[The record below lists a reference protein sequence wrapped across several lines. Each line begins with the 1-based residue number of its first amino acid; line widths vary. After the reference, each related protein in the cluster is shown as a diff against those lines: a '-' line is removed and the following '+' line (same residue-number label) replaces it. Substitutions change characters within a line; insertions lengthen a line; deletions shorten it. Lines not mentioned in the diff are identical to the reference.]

1 MAEDRIGTP
10 SGESQTYWA
19 WTELFRTFQIALDPK
34 KLILAAAGIVT
45 MWIGWLAISGIFY
58 SMRSVPTDANYQPS
72 YYENRG
78 MSPDEARKR
87 ATEDLNT
94 ALLRYQLLHD
104 LAGPDGLF
112 RTAPWFE
119 NRGPNPFQL
128 ATGRLGR
135 PWSAGHSL
143 DWLLTDQVPVLI
155 EPLVKL
161 LRPIVLLVSPRAD
174 GWNRAYLLFITF
186 WTLLTWG
193 IFGGAITRLAAVQLT
208 GKDRPGLFE
217 AVRFVTARYV
227 SYILSPAVPLI
238 CVALI
243 AILSV
248 LYGLIHLIPVVGDI
262 ADSVAW
268 PFLMLL
274 GFGQAILL
282 IGMVGYPLMYA
293 TISAEGSDT
302 FDALSRSYNYVLQS
316 PWNYIW
322 YSIVAV
328 VYGAVLVFFVGFV
341 GSMVVYL
348 TKWSVGLT
356 PGTEYF
362 ASRRV
367 ENLFIYAPTSFG
379 WRDLLI
385 GVEPGTDP
393 DARVAS
399 LASSFYWWN
408 YLSAALVSFWVTL
421 IFLLV
426 IGFAYSYYFT
436 AFTQIYFLMR
446 RKVDDVDLDEV
457 YLEEDEP
464 DEPHLPPTPT
474 QTGPPGGTTLPMVD
488 APRPATG
495 DGAPPAP

>member
-1 MAEDRIGTP
+1 M
-10 SGESQTYWA
+10 
-19 WTELFRTFQIALDPK
+19 
-34 KLILAAAGIVT
+34 
-45 MWIGWLAISGIFY
+45 
-58 SMRSVPTDANYQPS
+58 
-72 YYENRG
+72 
-78 MSPDEARKR
+78 
-87 ATEDLNT
+87 
-94 ALLRYQLLHD
+94 
-104 LAGPDGLF
+104 
-112 RTAPWFE
+112 
-119 NRGPNPFQL
+119 
-128 ATGRLGR
+128 
-135 PWSAGHSL
+135 
-143 DWLLTDQVPVLI
+143 
-155 EPLVKL
+155 
-161 LRPIVLLVSPRAD
+161 
-174 GWNRAYLLFITF
+174 
-186 WTLLTWG
+186 
-193 IFGGAITRLAAVQLT
+193 
-208 GKDRPGLFE
+208 
-217 AVRFVTARYV
+217 
-227 SYILSPAVPLI
+227 
-238 CVALI
+238 ALI
-243 AILSV
+243 VILSV

-322 YSIVAV
+322 YSIVAI

-385 GVEPGTDP
+385 GVEPGMDP

-408 YLSAALVSFWVTL
+408 YLSAAFVSFWVTL

-436 AFTQIYFLMR
+436 AFTKIYFLMR

-464 DEPHLPPTPT
+464 DEPHLPPVPT
-474 QTGPPGGTTLPMVD
+474 QRSARRHDAAHGGCTAAGHRRWRLRSRRRNAKFPRVTD
-488 APRPATG
+488 APTDPALHRAVRRCAAGRPRGQGRRLGLRRSGTLHLGRPSRSSARARAIRNMRADRVSLCASHDLHVPVVSATVSAKPFATRSIAGTKRSFPITSGATG
-495 DGAPPAP
+495 SRMACSFARPRN

>member
-1 MAEDRIGTP
+1 M
-10 SGESQTYWA
+10 
-19 WTELFRTFQIALDPK
+19 
-34 KLILAAAGIVT
+34 
-45 MWIGWLAISGIFY
+45 
-58 SMRSVPTDANYQPS
+58 
-72 YYENRG
+72 
-78 MSPDEARKR
+78 
-87 ATEDLNT
+87 
-94 ALLRYQLLHD
+94 
-104 LAGPDGLF
+104 
-112 RTAPWFE
+112 
-119 NRGPNPFQL
+119 
-128 ATGRLGR
+128 
-135 PWSAGHSL
+135 
-143 DWLLTDQVPVLI
+143 PVLI

-385 GVEPGTDP
+385 GVEPGMDP

-408 YLSAALVSFWVTL
+408 YLQRRLCFVLGHADLLARDRICLQLLLHRLHADLFPDAPQGGRRRFGRGVS
-421 IFLLV
+421 
-426 IGFAYSYYFT
+426 
-436 AFTQIYFLMR
+436 R
-446 RKVDDVDLDEV
+446 RGRA
-457 YLEEDEP
+457 
-464 DEPHLPPTPT
+464 DEPHLPPR
-474 QTGPPGGTTLPMVD
+474 LRRKLV
-488 APRPATG
+488 RPAARRCRWWMHRG
-495 DGAPPAP
+495 RPPAMALRRRRNASSRG

>member
-1 MAEDRIGTP
+1 MADERFGTP
-10 SGESQTYWA
+10 ASESQTYWG

-34 KLILAAAGIVT
+34 KLILAAAGIVA
-45 MWIGWLAISGIFY
+45 MWIGWCLLSLAFY
-58 SMRSVPTDANYQPS
+58 EARSKPVDADFQQAT
-72 YYENRG
+72 YEARG
-78 MSPDEARKR
+78 MSSEDAKKR
-87 ATEDLNT
+87 AAEDLT
-94 ALLRYQLLHD
+94 AAQARYQLIED
-104 LAGPDGLF
+104 LAGKYGAF
-112 RTAPWFE
+112 RIAPWHE

-135 PWSAGHSL
+135 PWTAGHSL

-161 LRPIVLLVSPRAD
+161 LRPIVLLLSPKAD
-174 GWNRAYLLFITF
+174 GWNRIYLILITF
-186 WTLLTWG
+186 WTLLVWG
-193 IFGGAITRLAAVQLT
+193 IFGGAITRLAAVQLA
-208 GKDRPGLFE
+208 GKDRPGIFE
-217 AVRFVTARYV
+217 AIRFVVARYISYV
-227 SYILSPAVPLI
+227 SAPMVPLA

-243 AILSV
+243 VLLSV
-248 LYGLIHLIPVVGDI
+248 IYGFIHLIPVVGDI

-268 PFLMLL
+268 PFLILL
-274 GFGQAILL
+274 GFGQAVLL

-328 VYGAVLVFFVGFV
+328 IYGAVLVFFVGFM
-341 GSMVVYL
+341 GSMVIYL
-348 TKWSVGLT
+348 TKWSVSQT

-367 ENLFIYAPTSFG
+367 DNLFIFAPTSFG

-385 GVEPGTDP
+385 GVEPGADP
-393 DARVAS
+393 EARVEALRS
-399 LASSFYWWN
+399 NFYSWN
-408 YLSAALVSFWVTL
+408 YFSAAFVSLWITL

-436 AFTQIYFLMR
+436 AFTQIYYLMR
-446 RKVDDVDLDEV
+446 RKVDDVELDEV

-464 DEPHLPPTPT
+464 EEPHLPPAPPATA
-474 QTGPPGGTTLPMVD
+474 PPGGTTLPIVE
-488 APRPATG
+488 APKSLPMSG
-495 DGAPPAP
+495 EPPE